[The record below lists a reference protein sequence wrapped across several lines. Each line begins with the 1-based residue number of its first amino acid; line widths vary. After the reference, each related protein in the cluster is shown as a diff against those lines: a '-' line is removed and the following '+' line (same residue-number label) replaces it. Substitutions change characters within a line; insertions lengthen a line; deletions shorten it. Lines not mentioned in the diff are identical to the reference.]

1 VRSASFNKQLEQST
15 CLFSHRR
22 SKIKCVNTGKA
33 PCRKCQRSGI
43 PDCNLSRPQSK
54 TPRKTFHRV
63 QRAADPPASSPQP
76 SPGHEFTRSAQ
87 PARHSEVSGHSPRHA
102 TIHGQ
107 ESVHVDSHIASLSP
121 SLVLKAL
128 NIFTNKFPELGIL
141 HLPSFMQEF
150 QTSCHNDTKTLL
162 AAILSVTQCY
172 YSQSGFTSLDTLLSR
187 EQYASYAREM
197 LSQSSFQAPKLQVA
211 QALLVMGLF
220 EWGSRE
226 FHRAWIYCGKAYT
239 YNSVKVLGLTVCRNR
254 NSNHA
259 GNQQPS
265 DCSLSSRPTIFRQ
278 SRYKPRRHYHSS
290 SEPDYVGLLY
300 HGTVDQFWNL

>member
-1 VRSASFNKQLEQST
+1 VRSASLHEQLEQST
-15 CLFSHRR
+15 YLFSACRR

-33 PCRKCQRSGI
+33 PCRRCQRSGI

-54 TPRKTFHRV
+54 TPKASLRRV
-63 QRAADPPASSPQP
+63 QRADPPASNPQP
-76 SPGHEFTRSAQ
+76 TTGHEFTRSAQ
-87 PARHSEVSGHSPRHA
+87 PAQHTEVSGHSPRHA
-102 TIHGQ
+102 TIHG
-107 ESVHVDSHIASLSP
+107 EDRAHVGSHIESLSP
-121 SLVLKAL
+121 NLVLKSL

-172 YSQSGFTSLDTLLSR
+172 YSQSGFTGLDTLLSR

-197 LSQSSFQAPKLQVA
+197 LSQSSFQAPKVQVA

-226 FHRAWIYCGKAYT
+226 FHRAWIYCGKAM
-239 YNSVKVLGLTVCRNR
+239 
-254 NSNHA
+254 
-259 GNQQPS
+259 
-265 DCSLSSRPTIFRQ
+265 
-278 SRYKPRRHYHSS
+278 
-290 SEPDYVGLLY
+290 YV
-300 HGTVDQFWNL
+300 

>member
-1 VRSASFNKQLEQST
+1 MPVRSASFHKWLEQT
-15 CLFSHRR
+15 TYLFSHRR

-63 QRAADPPASSPQP
+63 QRADPPASNPQP
-76 SPGHEFTRSAQ
+76 TGHEFAHSAQ
-87 PARHSEVSGHSPRHA
+87 LGQHSEVSGHSPRRA
-102 TIHGQ
+102 TIHG
-107 ESVHVDSHIASLSP
+107 EDRVRVDSHIAGLSP
-121 SLVLKAL
+121 NLVLKAL

-141 HLPSFMQEF
+141 HLPSFMQDF
-150 QTSCHNDTKTLL
+150 QTSCHNATKTLL

-172 YSQSGFTSLDTLLSR
+172 YSQSGFTGLDTLLSR

-226 FHRAWIYCGKAYT
+226 FHRAWIYCGKACT
-239 YNSVKVLGLTVCRNR
+239 YKPFNVIGLKVCRNR

-259 GNQQPS
+259 GNQQPP
-265 DCSLSSRPTIFRQ
+265 DCSLSS
-278 SRYKPRRHYHSS
+278 
-290 SEPDYVGLLY
+290 
-300 HGTVDQFWNL
+300 